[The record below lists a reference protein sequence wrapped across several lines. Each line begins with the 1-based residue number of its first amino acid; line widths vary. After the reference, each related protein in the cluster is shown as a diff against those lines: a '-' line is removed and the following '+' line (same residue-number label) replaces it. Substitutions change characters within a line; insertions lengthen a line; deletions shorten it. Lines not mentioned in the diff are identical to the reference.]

1 MKAFIIDSTYKVRD
15 SQPYVL
21 LFGRLENNQSFI
33 TLNSYNPY
41 FYIKLSDI
49 KKLPKEIRYEHT
61 SYKNFNNQLLT
72 RIFTELPKQI
82 TPLRHELEENNIEC
96 YEADIR
102 FTQRFLIDKNIKSSI
117 NIEGDYQIGEFTD
130 RIYKE
135 PEITPIEFTPQ
146 LKTFSIDV
154 ESSNDLKKLY
164 SIAIYSKDY
173 KNTLL
178 ISNEKI
184 KNTEIFSSEEELL
197 ERFKQIIL
205 EEDPDILTGWNFID
219 FDLNYLKNLFKKY
232 KIPFNLGR
240 INQPCKIKLETD
252 FFRTSKATIP
262 GRIAIDSLSLIRT
275 SYISLKDY
283 KLETASQQLL
293 NEGKLTTDHSDIEKW
308 FNTNKQKLVNY
319 NLKDAELV
327 IKILEKTG
335 VLKLTILRSLLTGM
349 HLNRVSA
356 SIASFDSL
364 YLRELKKLQI
374 VAPSAQFKQKT
385 APLKGGYVKQ
395 SIPGIYDNVIVLDFK
410 SLYPSLMCTFN
421 IDPLSYLG
429 NKKQK
434 DSITNPYKTYFKKQ
448 QGILPKILQDLWV
461 ARDKI
466 KKQKDKI
473 ASFAIKTTMASFIG
487 VLGNPYCRFFNPD
500 LGNSITHSGQFFIKH
515 TESFLQKKGYN
526 IIYADTDSLFIV
538 PKVESSKEAEKLGKK
553 LESEVNQYLSNYIE
567 REYKVKSYLELEY
580 EKIYF
585 RFLMPKLRSSE
596 AGAKKRYAG
605 LNKKGKIEFTG
616 LEFVRGDWTELA
628 KKFQYE
634 LLYRIFHKKEIHNF
648 IKDFV
653 NNTKS
658 GKYNSLLVYKK
669 SIRKNLEDYTKIT
682 PPHVKA
688 ARKLEKLD
696 SNIIEYLI
704 TLDGP
709 EPIQNIKNSIDYD
722 HYINKQLKPIAD
734 SVLSF
739 FDLNFEELIQGSK
752 QVTLFSFNKNL

>member
-585 RFLMPKLRSSE
+585 RFLMPRLRSSE

-634 LLYRIFHKKEIHNF
+634 LLYRIFHKKEINNF

>member
-146 LKTFSIDV
+146 LKIFSIDV

-349 HLNRVSA
+349 PLNRVSA

-585 RFLMPKLRSSE
+585 RFLMPRLRSSE